1 MKKIFI
7 LIFAAA
13 VSFGCSGGNAGS
25 AAESGSSKKDV
36 CSSSEPCAEKA
47 SAQEASVEKNDSP
60 AAETV
65 QEENSAADVH
75 AEAADAVSSVQ
86 KSAVN
91 ELRDAPGPV
100 SYENNAAKTAAAA
113 GTGKKQTKVVFLI
126 ADGAGPSI
134 FNLLIE
140 YARYSKKSPYGG
152 KPSNLEKMMNAG
164 RIAYVING
172 TAKTLVTDSA
182 AAATQLATGKMTN
195 PGNLGVDDKFFKA
208 ENLAELSKKKGLAA
222 GVVTNTHITDA
233 TPGAFAAH
241 VNNRNKHEFIA
252 LSYLDADLDVV
263 LGGGAKYFINSSAFR
278 LESGLRRQIPY
289 ASKIEKEGGKLNILP
304 EIRQKGY
311 DVVFDR
317 QNLKKYNGKKLF
329 GLFASHGMTYEI
341 ARPEHEPPLSEMASK
356 ALEVLSKNEKGFFLM
371 IESGIIDWVAHP
383 NETGAVMKELLE
395 FDRLLGVLLAYINK
409 NPETLLVITADHDT
423 GGVGFEYA
431 HLSDKDYERRKAA
444 GYELFSKTDG
454 YSNGQYVAGVTDHMD
469 YAAKENLDILAGQ
482 KKTYVDMYR
491 EIKELSETERT
502 PQKISDIFYEG
513 TGLRLP
519 AEKFTPDMGVEQ
531 LSQVFNKE
539 TGMFWGSHNHTGAP
553 LLTVY
558 YGNQQQLKGGV
569 LQNTELHDTIEEF
582 IKSR

>member
-7 LIFAAA
+7 LLFAVAF
-13 VSFGCSGGNAGS
+13 SFGCSDGS
-25 AAESGSSKKDV
+25 TGSVTESGSSGKDV
-36 CSSSEPCAEKA
+36 CSSSEPCADK
-47 SAQEASVEKNDSP
+47 SQP
-60 AAETV
+60 AETPV
-65 QEENSAADVH
+65 QEKTGVEEEAKPETAGESQAESA
-75 AEAADAVSSVQ
+75 EYSR
-86 KSAVN
+86 KN
-91 ELRDAPGPV
+91 NTRDAPGPV
-100 SYENNAAKTAAAA
+100 SYGKDSVENTSVSVP
-113 GTGKKQTKVVFLI
+113 GKKKTKVVFLI

-182 AAATQLATGKMTN
+182 AAATQLATGKLTN

-208 ENLAELSKKKGLAA
+208 ENLAELSKKKGLAT

-278 LESGLRRQIPY
+278 LENGLRRQIPY
-289 ASKIEKEGGKLNILP
+289 ASKIDKEGGKLNILP
-304 EIRQKGY
+304 EIRKKGY

-317 QNLKKYNGKKLF
+317 QNLKNYSGRKLF
-329 GLFASHGMTYEI
+329 GLFASHGMAYEI
-341 ARPEHEPPLSEMASK
+341 ARPEHEPSLSEMSSK

-371 IESGIIDWVAHP
+371 IESGLIDWVAHP

-395 FDRLLGVLLAYINK
+395 FDRLLGVLISYINR

-431 HLSDKDYERRKAA
+431 HLDAADYERRKAA

-454 YSNGQYVAGVTDHMD
+454 YSNGEYVAGVTDHMD

-482 KKTYVDMYR
+482 KKTYVDMFR

-502 PQKISDIFYEG
+502 PQKISEIFYEG

-519 AEKFTPDMGVEQ
+519 PEKFTPDMGVEQ
-531 LSQVFNKE
+531 LSRVFNKE

-558 YGNQQQLKGGV
+558 YGNQGSLRGGV

-582 IKSR
+582 IKAD